1 MVSQNTQERFE
12 LLYRQHAR
20 LVLAY
25 ALTRTTREN
34 AHDATA
40 STFLVAWRRFD
51 HVPDDPL
58 PWLIGVARRVL
69 ADQWRSD
76 LRRSALRERLGGW
89 PSRTARGST
98 TFPSRSSCRESSGT
112 LWPGFVHR
120 IVTWSF

>member
-58 PWLIGVARRVL
+58 PWLIGVARWVL

-76 LRRSALRERLGGW
+76 LRRSALRERLGGLALSNG
-89 PSRTARGST
+89 SRIDDLPESIVLQRVHPERSGRASSTGS
-98 TFPSRSSCRESSGT
+98 
-112 LWPGFVHR
+112 
-120 IVTWSF
+120 